1 MRARHGCGW
10 LLVLALAAG
19 PAFSATQVAAT
30 AAQRP
35 PVTGVATPSPKPT
48 PPAFTLKLTPQRV
61 ATLTAKEAKA
71 ADIGVSLA
79 KGLGV
84 PVRMSPL
91 VARRAVTLKLAQA
104 PIENVLLALAPQVY
118 IDYEVRWDQAQ
129 EDWVGVELTG
139 FNEREPAT
147 PVEQKAFLVLAG
159 STEDESVTEETIAR
173 EQAGRDEEKLKKDPP
188 EGPVLDI
195 AVKNG
200 LVSVRAR
207 RQMVTAILLDVASKA
222 GLGFETRGELDDT
235 LIDLDVRDLPVEQ
248 IPAAVARPGVALLMR
263 RNLTTGGTRPVAM
276 LLGSEA
282 TRFKKTRRSL
292 TGYFRVR

>member
-1 MRARHGCGW
+1 MKARRTQGW
-10 LLVLALAAG
+10 LLTAALAAG
-19 PAFSATQVAAT
+19 PGFAT
-30 AAQRP
+30 AQAPATATPTRKP
-35 PVTGVATPSPKPT
+35 PVTGVATPAPKPT
-48 PPAFTLKLTPQRV
+48 PPAFTLKVTPQRV

-79 KGLGV
+79 KELGV

-91 VARRAVTLKLAQA
+91 VARRAVTLKLTQT
-104 PIENVLLALAPQVY
+104 PIENLFLALAPQVY

-139 FNEREPAT
+139 FNEREPRT

-159 STEDESVTEETIAR
+159 STEDESVTEETMAKD
-173 EQAGRDEEKLKKDPP
+173 QAERDEENLKKDPP
-188 EGPVLDI
+188 REGPVLDI
-195 AVKNG
+195 SVKNG
-200 LVSVRAR
+200 LVSIRAR

-222 GLGFETRGELDDT
+222 GLGFETRGELDQA
-235 LIDLDVRDLPVEQ
+235 LIDLDVRGLPVEQ
-248 IPAAVARPGVALLMR
+248 IPAVVARPGVALLMR

-282 TRFKKTRRSL
+282 TRFKRPV
-292 TGYFRVR
+292 VR

>member
-1 MRARHGCGW
+1 MKARHIQGW
-10 LLVLALAAG
+10 ILAATLAAG
-19 PAFSATQVAAT
+19 PGFAVAQVGGPVTRKA
-30 AAQRP
+30 
-35 PVTGVATPSPKPT
+35 PVTGVATPTPKPT
-48 PPAFTLKLTPQRV
+48 PPAFTLRVTPQRV

-71 ADIGVSLA
+71 ADIGASLA
-79 KGLGV
+79 KELGV

-91 VARRAVTLKLAQA
+91 VARRAVTLKLAQV
-104 PIENVLLALAPQVY
+104 PIENLFLALAPQVY

-147 PVEQKAFLVLAG
+147 PIEQKAFLVLAG
-159 STEDESVTEETIAR
+159 STEDESVTEESMAK
-173 EQAGRDEEKLKKDPP
+173 EQAGRDEENLKKDPP
-188 EGPVLDI
+188 REGPVLDVS
-195 AVKNG
+195 VKNG

-222 GLGFETRGELDDT
+222 GLGFETRGELDQA
-235 LIDLDVRDLPVEQ
+235 LIDLDVRGLPVEQ
-248 IPAAVARPGVALLMR
+248 IPAVVARPGVALLMR

-282 TRFKKTRRSL
+282 TRFKKPVPR
-292 TGYFRVR
+292 

>member
-1 MRARHGCGW
+1 MTARHILGG
-10 LLVLALAAG
+10 LLIGVLAAG
-19 PAFSATQVAAT
+19 PAAAT
-30 AAQRP
+30 AQTPATSAP
-35 PVTGVATPSPKPT
+35 KAVVTGVATPTPKPT
-48 PPAFTLKLTPQRV
+48 SLAFTLKVTPQRV

-71 ADIGVSLA
+71 GDIGASLA
-79 KGLGV
+79 KELGI

-91 VARRAVTLKLAQA
+91 VARRAVTLKLTQA
-104 PIENVLLALAPQVY
+104 PIENLFLALAPQVY

-139 FNEREPAT
+139 FNEREPRT

-159 STEDESVTEETIAR
+159 STEDESVTEETMAKD
-173 EQAGRDEEKLKKDPP
+173 QAERDEENLKKDPP
-188 EGPVLDI
+188 REGPVLDI
-195 AVKNG
+195 SVKNG
-200 LVSVRAR
+200 LVSIRAR

-222 GLGFETRGELDDT
+222 GLGFETRGELDQA
-235 LIDLDVRDLPVEQ
+235 LIDLDVRGLPVEQ

-282 TRFKKTRRSL
+282 TRFKKPV
-292 TGYFRVR
+292 VR

>member
-1 MRARHGCGW
+1 MKVLDLQGW
-10 LLVLALAAG
+10 LLTAALSAG
-19 PAFSATQVAAT
+19 PAFAAAQVAAT
-30 AAQRP
+30 SRATPSPKP
-35 PVTGVATPSPKPT
+35 PVTGRSTPTPKPT
-48 PPAFTLKLTPQRV
+48 PPAFSLKVTPQRA

-71 ADIGVSLA
+71 ADIGASLA
-79 KGLGV
+79 KELGV

-91 VARRAVTLKLAQA
+91 VARRAVTLKFTAA
-104 PIENVLLALAPQVY
+104 PVENLFLALAPQVY
-118 IDYEVRWDQAQ
+118 IDYEVRWDQSQ

-139 FNEREPAT
+139 FNEREPRT

-159 STEDESVTEETIAR
+159 STEDESVTEETMAR
-173 EQAGRDEEKLKKDPP
+173 EQAERDDENLKKDPP
-188 EGPVLDI
+188 REGPVLDVS
-195 AVKNG
+195 VKNG

-222 GLGFETRGELDDT
+222 GLGFETRGELDQA

-248 IPAAVARPGVALLMR
+248 VPAVVARPGVALLMR

-282 TRFKKTRRSL
+282 TRFKKPV
-292 TGYFRVR
+292 VR

>member
-1 MRARHGCGW
+1 MRARAVHGW
-10 LLVLALAAG
+10 LLSLALAAE

-30 AAQRP
+30 ATPRA
-35 PVTGVATPSPKPT
+35 PVTGVATPTPKPT
-48 PPAFTLKLTPQRV
+48 PPAFTLKVTPQRV

-79 KGLGV
+79 KELGV

-91 VARRAVTLKLAQA
+91 VARRAVTLKLTQV
-104 PIENVLLALAPQVY
+104 PIENLFLALAPQVY

-159 STEDESVTEETIAR
+159 STEDENVTEETIAA

-188 EGPVLDI
+188 REGPVLDI
-195 AVKNG
+195 SVKNG

-222 GLGFETRGELDDT
+222 GLGFETRGELDHA

-282 TRFKKTRRSL
+282 TRFRKPV
-292 TGYFRVR
+292 VR